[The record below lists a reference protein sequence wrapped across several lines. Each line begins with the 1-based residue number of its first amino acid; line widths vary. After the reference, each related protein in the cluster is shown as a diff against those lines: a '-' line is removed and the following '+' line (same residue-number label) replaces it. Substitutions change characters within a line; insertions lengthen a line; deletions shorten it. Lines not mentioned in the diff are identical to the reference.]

1 VVTEGLVCLSA
12 SVTLSPTPE
21 KLRISL
27 APGYDPDFGIR
38 LPRMERTPAARHA
51 GMRTESGAT
60 SNLGEKMKKLI
71 GVAVLVCMTSLF
83 GMAGEVP
90 KPEVF
95 GGYQFTSTDGGWHAN
110 GFSTSA
116 NFYIWKSIGIT
127 GDLGSGFSQGQSLYT
142 YAVGPVLSHPKG
154 NFSPYVHALFGG
166 AHAGAAGLGVSG
178 STIMVGG
185 GMDFGKHKLVFRA
198 INLDWMRLSFNGF
211 SDNNN
216 VRINTGFLYRF

>member
-1 VVTEGLVCLSA
+1 VPLQ
-12 SVTLSPTPE
+12 
-21 KLRISL
+21 
-27 APGYDPDFGIR
+27 
-38 LPRMERTPAARHA
+38 
-51 GMRTESGAT
+51 
-60 SNLGEKMKKLI
+60 NLGEKMKKLI

-127 GDLGSGFSQGQSLYT
+127 GDLGSGFSQGLSLYT

-166 AHAGAAGLGVSG
+166 AHAGAAGIGVGG

-216 VRINTGFLYRF
+216 IRINTGFLYRF

>member
-1 VVTEGLVCLSA
+1 M
-12 SVTLSPTPE
+12 
-21 KLRISL
+21 K
-27 APGYDPDFGIR
+27 
-38 LPRMERTPAARHA
+38 RTPAARHA
-51 GMRTESGAT
+51 GMRTELGAI

-83 GMAGEVP
+83 GMAGEMP

-166 AHAGAAGLGVSG
+166 AHAGAAGIGVGG

-185 GMDFGKHKLVFRA
+185 GMDFGKHKLVFCTA
-198 INLDWMRLSFNGF
+198 SNNLERCKGGLMAALFLLPLKYDTGWFPPALILRPTPTSSCYHRQPNGCCELS
-211 SDNNN
+211 
-216 VRINTGFLYRF
+216 L